1 MTELGS
7 IAKEQNG
14 PWLGTFSAW
23 YTWKAEEMVIYISM
37 DIGMRDYLLK
47 ETTEIL
53 FGFVL
58 KNLSNFSKS
67 LWILYKQL

>member
-1 MTELGS
+1 
-7 IAKEQNG
+7 
-14 PWLGTFSAW
+14 
-23 YTWKAEEMVIYISM
+23 MVIYISM

-67 LWILYKQL
+67 L

>member
-1 MTELGS
+1 
-7 IAKEQNG
+7 
-14 PWLGTFSAW
+14 
-23 YTWKAEEMVIYISM
+23 
-37 DIGMRDYLLK
+37 MRDYLLK